1 MSAEQL
7 TRPTVCV
14 APTARSKCQSCSEK
28 IESGSQ
34 RVGMPARHAGLSVTR
49 WLHPVCFVNNLLV
62 DTAPSSRA
70 KCAGDGTP
78 IAKGE
83 PRLLMRLISCE
94 GDARAQKIYKPQNAY
109 SLIQE
114 LRKIEG
120 VGSLKADSIAGM
132 DTLSKEQQKWVR
144 DALSGKKLDAAKVR
158 TAYVAHLH
166 FKQSLS

>member
-1 MSAEQL
+1 MQ
-7 TRPTVCV
+7 PIIHCV
-14 APTARSKCQSCSEK
+14 KFSTAQIR
-28 IESGSQ
+28 I
-34 RVGMPARHAGLSVTR
+34 RR
-49 WLHPVCFVNNLLV
+49 
-62 DTAPSSRA
+62 
-70 KCAGDGTP
+70 CAGDGTP